1 MGRKADYTDIIPLY
15 RKCHTLYDEYTLKL
29 DPAALRLVAD
39 ALSIYTLWTL
49 PRSGE
54 DA

>member
-1 MGRKADYTDIIPLY
+1 MGRKADYTDIIPLC